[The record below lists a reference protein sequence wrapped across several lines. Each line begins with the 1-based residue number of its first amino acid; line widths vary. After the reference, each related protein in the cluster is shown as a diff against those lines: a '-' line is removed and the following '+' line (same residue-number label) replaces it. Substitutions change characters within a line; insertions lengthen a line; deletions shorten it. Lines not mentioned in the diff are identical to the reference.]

1 MSSLLAPNASL
12 ERLYTG
18 TEWGEGPVWLPEA
31 RALRW
36 SDIPNNRIMQYHAD
50 DGRTVVYREDAEFT
64 NGRTLD
70 RNGAVVQCSHGRR
83 ARSSPTSRRRS
94 RRSTTRR

>member
-1 MSSLLAPNASL
+1 MSSLLGQNASL

-36 SDIPNNRIMQYHAD
+36 SDIPNNRILQYHAD
-50 DGRTVVYREDAEFT
+50 AFAEVDEGWPDGPIRAAI
-64 NGRTLD
+64 GR
-70 RNGAVVQCSHGRR
+70 
-83 ARSSPTSRRRS
+83 PSRLPQNEAS
-94 RRSTTRR
+94 RPGSAQSMMMSLMSR